1 MSDIKQLKDLM
12 SEELPGISYQ
22 KKRLYR
28 TNKKE
33 VYKLFRII
41 NNEVFE
47 GVLPEPTIIVKSHMR
62 KTWGECTS
70 FYNRTK
76 GKKSKCVLTLNHRW
90 YCKQWL
96 ITILAHEMAH
106 QYQWDIIGE
115 ERIKEGRLP
124 LLGHGPSF
132 YVFKKKLKEHNI
144 ALKARFSIAKWFDT
158 QNLFKC

>member
-1 MSDIKQLKDLM
+1 MSDIKQLTDLM
-12 SEELPGISYQ
+12 SAELPGISYQ
-22 KKRLYR
+22 KKRLYHT
-28 TNKKE
+28 TNKE
-33 VYKLFRII
+33 VYQLFKII
-41 NNEVFE
+41 NDEIFD

-62 KTWGECTS
+62 NMWGECAS
-70 FYNRTK
+70 FHNQTN
-76 GKKSKCVLTLNHRW
+76 GKKSKCVLTLNTRW

-115 ERIKEGRLP
+115 DRIREGRLP
-124 LLGHGPSF
+124 LLSHGPSF

-144 ALKARFSIAKWFDT
+144 ALKAHFSITTWFNT